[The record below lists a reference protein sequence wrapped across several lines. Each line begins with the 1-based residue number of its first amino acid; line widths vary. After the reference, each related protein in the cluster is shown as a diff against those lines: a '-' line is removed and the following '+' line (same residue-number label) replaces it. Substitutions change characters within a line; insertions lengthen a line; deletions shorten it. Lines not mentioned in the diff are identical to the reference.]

1 MQRMKLRSDAYR
13 ILVALALAAGAL
25 WIFAEV
31 VEEVFFERDMVLDK
45 TVLRGLRSPL
55 DPAVPLGP
63 PWLESAARDIT
74 ALGSFTV
81 IGILTVTVAIYL
93 LIAGQKRG
101 AGFVLAS
108 VLGGTAISQ
117 GAKLLFARVRP
128 DIVPPLVDVTSAS
141 FPSGHAMMSAVAYL
155 TLAALL
161 ARLVPRFALQA
172 YVVGVGVFLA
182 VIVGISRIYL
192 GVHWPTDVIAGWSLG
207 SAWAILCWSAADWY
221 EHRLTK

>member
-1 MQRMKLRSDAYR
+1 MKLRLDAYR
-13 ILVALALAAGAL
+13 ILVSLALVGGAL
-25 WIFAEV
+25 WIFADL
-31 VEEVFFERDMVLDK
+31 VEAVFFERDIVLDK
-45 TVLRGLRSPL
+45 SILRGLRSPL

-63 PWLESAARDIT
+63 HWLESVARDIT

-81 IGILTVTVAIYL
+81 IGILTVTVVIYL
-93 LIAGQKRG
+93 LIGGQKRG

-117 GAKLLFARVRP
+117 GAKLLFARARP
-128 DIVPPLVDVTSAS
+128 DIVPPLVDVSSAS

-161 ARLVPRFALQA
+161 ARLMPRFALQA
-172 YVVGVGVFLA
+172 YVVSVGVFLA
-182 VIVGISRIYL
+182 VIVGISRVYL
-192 GVHWPTDVIAGWSLG
+192 GVHWPTDVLAGWSLG

-221 EHRLTK
+221 ENRSTK